1 MCLTTAVF
9 QNPKT
14 GILILIGTLLPTET
28 PNLTF
33 KRKDIVG
40 NMNHFI
46 IFVFSIYNVP
56 HMMLDTGTN
65 MNKTLPYPPGAYRL
79 LV

>member
-1 MCLTTAVF
+1 MCLTTVVF
-9 QNPKT
+9 KNPKMGT
-14 GILILIGTLLPTET
+14 LILIGPLLPGGRTET
-28 PNLTF
+28 PNLRF

-56 HMMLDTGTN
+56 HVMLD
-65 MNKTLPYPPGAYRL
+65 KYE
-79 LV
+79 